1 MNQKLEQKQKSHEA
15 ILASAMALL
24 RERGIKASSVADVM
38 KGADLTVGGFY
49 GHFASK
55 EQLFVA
61 TIQRAAQGAW
71 GRLLSAAKGAT
82 PRARALSVVGRYLS
96 RSHRDNA
103 DTGCLLPN
111 VAAEV
116 AREGE
121 PFRGALAL
129 EIEHFIRSFAELLE
143 PGAERREQAVGM
155 IALMYGALS
164 LSRAMRDTPL
174 SDEFLRSAKRLAERA
189 LANEEI

>member
-1 MNQKLEQKQKSHEA
+1 MGEEVQEPAAQG
-15 ILASAMALL
+15 
-24 RERGIKASSVADVM
+24 REGER
-38 KGADLTVGGFY
+38 
-49 GHFASK
+49 H
-55 EQLFVA
+55 
-61 TIQRAAQGAW
+61 QRAAQGAW
-71 GRLLSAAKGAT
+71 GQLLSAASGVT

-111 VAAEV
+111 VTAEV

-143 PGAERREQAVGM
+143 PSAERRQQAVGL

-164 LSRAMRDTPL
+164 LSRAMRGTPL
-174 SDEFLRSAKRLAERA
+174 SDEFLRRTW
-189 LANEEI
+189 